1 YIYPRYSLNG
11 FPSSRGDAYD
21 IKFIRPIS
29 RRDYDQIARNTLLI
43 VSPRW
48 TIYENRAE
56 IGPSTGSN
64 GWDQLIQIWDYLE
77 AQMGR
82 GSKASI
88 DELTAAQE
96 KYLSTVYNLVDYTE
110 DFERR
115 KTEDGSEIDYSRVE
129 AVGEDRTINR
139 DIYLFHLQSSFH
151 SSEKDTLCLKDKRDI
166 QGQVYAL
173 DGRKLTIKFNSEID
187 YKDIPQPGSLALVAN
202 TLVFKKQRD
211 AVRMLQQR
219 QASNRYLLQILVEQ
233 RYQAYVPD
241 TSARPVNSLNKE
253 QKQAF

>member
-1 YIYPRYSLNG
+1 
-11 FPSSRGDAYD
+11 
-21 IKFIRPIS
+21 
-29 RRDYDQIARNTLLI
+29 
-43 VSPRW
+43 
-48 TIYENRAE
+48 
-56 IGPSTGSN
+56 
-64 GWDQLIQIWDYLE
+64 
-77 AQMGR
+77 
-82 GSKASI
+82 KASI

-253 QKQAF
+253 QKQAFHKAISVPDLLLVLGPPGTGKTRTITEIVRNYSAKQQRVLITSKTHKAVDNVLKLLPPELIM